1 MKLKS
6 ILLTAFGILLALS
19 VFFPLGLYGFNCQ
32 TNNTCTGIP
41 DPQTTPIPTLIAATL
56 PAPQVGAG
64 AAPVKLK
71 CQVTAVDLIGAWV
84 DAGAPETAPFN
95 FTDLQNRV
103 CSATFAGDVQ
113 RLFVEANLWYDGA
126 PACTTCHYADVVKA
140 TQNMDL
146 SSYAG
151 ILAGSQRA
159 QGQAQGNDI
168 LGGKV
173 WQNALLRQMIQSQ
186 GGQSTI
192 NRPLMPLG
200 RPASVPDNGPTIF
213 AGTPQAEGSASTA
226 P

>member
-6 ILLTAFGILLALS
+6 ILLTAFGVLLALS
-19 VFFPLGLYGFNCQ
+19 VFFPLALYGFNCQ
-32 TNNTCTGIP
+32 SNNTCTGIAEP
-41 DPQTTPIPTLIAATL
+41 VTTPIPTLIAATL

-84 DAGAPETAPFN
+84 SAGAPETDSFD
-95 FTDLQNRV
+95 FTDLQGRA
-103 CSATFAGDVQ
+103 CSATFGGDVQ
-113 RLFVEANLWYDGA
+113 RLFLEANIWYDGA
-126 PACTTCHYADVVKA
+126 PACTTCHYTDVVKA

-159 QGQAQGNDI
+159 QGQAKGKDI
-168 LGGKV
+168 LGGGV
-173 WQNALLRQMIQSQ
+173 WENALLRQMLQAQ

-200 RPASVPDNGPTIF
+200 RPASVPDNGPSIF
-213 AGTPQAEGSASTA
+213 AGTPKAEGSASA

>member
-1 MKLKS
+1 MNLRK
-6 ILLTAFGILLALS
+6 ILLISFGILMALGI
-19 VFFPLGLYGFNCQ
+19 FFPAGLYAFNCQ
-32 TNNTCTGIP
+32 KNNTCTGIAEP
-41 DPQTTPIPTLIAATL
+41 VTTPIPTLIAATL
-56 PAPQVGAG
+56 PAPRVGAG
-64 AAPVKLK
+64 AAPVTVK
-71 CQVTAVDLIGAWV
+71 CQITAVELIGAWV
-84 DAGAPETAPFN
+84 SAGSPETDSFN
-95 FTDLQNRV
+95 FTDLTGRA
-103 CSATFAGDVQ
+103 CAATFGGDVQ
-113 RLFVEANLWYDGA
+113 RLFVEANIWYDGA

-159 QGQAQGNDI
+159 NGEAKGKDI
-168 LGGKV
+168 LGGGV

-200 RPASVPDNGPTIF
+200 RPASVPDNGPILF
-213 AGTPQAEGSASTA
+213 AGTPQDAVSAAA

>member
-1 MKLKS
+1 MKFKQ
-6 ILLTAFGILLALS
+6 ILLISFGILVTLAI
-19 VFFPLGLYGFNCQ
+19 FFPAGLYAFNCQ

-41 DPQTTPIPTLIAATL
+41 EPVTTPIPTLMAATL

-64 AAPVKLK
+64 AAPVAAR
-71 CQVTAVDLIGAWV
+71 CQISTVELIGAWV
-84 DAGAPETAPFN
+84 TAGSPEAAPFD
-95 FTDLQNRV
+95 FTDLKGRA
-103 CSATFAGDVQ
+103 CTATFQDDVQ
-113 RLFVEANLWYDGA
+113 RLFVEANIWYDGA
-126 PACTTCHYADVVKA
+126 PACTTCHYADVAKA

-159 QGQAQGNDI
+159 NGQAKGNDI
-168 LGGKV
+168 LGGGL

-200 RPASVPDNGPTIF
+200 RPASVPDNGPIIF
-213 AGTPQAEGSASTA
+213 AGTPQAAVSATA